1 MKESENL
8 REGIMLPIYKINL
21 KAACFWIFFIPA
33 HNFSRALYTD
43 NSRAT
48 RDTEELNPIFKIC
61 NQNAEPSTTYPLSPS
76 FSFPAKHP
84 YHYLYKFSR
93 DNYRRSWP

>member
-1 MKESENL
+1 M
-8 REGIMLPIYKINL
+8 PD
-21 KAACFWIFFIPA
+21 
-33 HNFSRALYTD
+33 FSRALYTD

-76 FSFPAKHP
+76 FPCKASLSYPS
-84 YHYLYKFSR
+84 KFSSGWGEATAVSPPPLTEGKEGGKEDKKSEPKGRGGSGLR
-93 DNYRRSWP
+93 D